1 MCTHVGSEASG
12 KPQGLE
18 GPVTTSLLQGAGQWC
33 QGLSKRASLLGTQ
46 AVLVLNPPCLL
57 HVYGCVC
64 VHTHPYTC
72 TCTGCM
78 YEHVAWCGGMYM
90 YIVHVC
96 VYMYIHVHMSIVVG
110 DP

>member
-1 MCTHVGSEASG
+1 MVSGAKQTSQSARNTGCVGAD
-12 KPQGLE
+12 
-18 GPVTTSLLQGAGQWC
+18 
-33 QGLSKRASLLGTQ
+33 
-46 AVLVLNPPCLL
+46 PPCLL

-78 YEHVAWCGGMYM
+78 YEHVAWCGRMYM

-96 VYMYIHVHMSIVVG
+96 VYMYIHVHMSIVEG